1 MPELQHGE
9 AIFVHGCVE
18 AFAASFEREVVEVLA
33 KELRGLQPTQVRELR
48 EQLQLLMRQL
58 ESRSGPVRVHEA
70 MAGLL
75 KRVLLSER
83 RRVAESLEVPL
94 AKAIEPSIVGALHRE
109 VRRFD
114 DLMATPW
121 ISEAQAQR
129 IPRLTD
135 FLSIRFAAAAT
146 SDAPPLCA
154 REYDEKFNVL
164 EAPRLF
170 LPDLAH
176 FRHECALRD
185 AELVVAYVD
194 IDDFKA
200 VNTKLS
206 ETVVDLK
213 VLSPLL
219 ELMEAWAYARA
230 HAYRF
235 GGDEYVLLIPNATPE
250 LGYALLDDLRKR
262 VAGASY
268 AGTGVRLSITQGACV
283 VAPDCPLTN
292 REVLARANLAKGRAK
307 NEKKGTIAFV
317 EPPDYAIDACELR

>member
-18 AFAASFEREVVEVLA
+18 AFAVSFEREVVEVLA

-58 ESRSGPVRVHEA
+58 ESRSGPVRVREA

-135 FLSIRFAAAAT
+135 FLSI
-146 SDAPPLCA
+146 
-154 REYDEKFNVL
+154 
-164 EAPRLF
+164 
-170 LPDLAH
+170 
-176 FRHECALRD
+176 
-185 AELVVAYVD
+185 
-194 IDDFKA
+194 
-200 VNTKLS
+200 
-206 ETVVDLK
+206 
-213 VLSPLL
+213 
-219 ELMEAWAYARA
+219 
-230 HAYRF
+230 
-235 GGDEYVLLIPNATPE
+235 
-250 LGYALLDDLRKR
+250 
-262 VAGASY
+262 
-268 AGTGVRLSITQGACV
+268 TQGACV

-317 EPPDYAIDACELR
+317 EPPDYAIDASALR